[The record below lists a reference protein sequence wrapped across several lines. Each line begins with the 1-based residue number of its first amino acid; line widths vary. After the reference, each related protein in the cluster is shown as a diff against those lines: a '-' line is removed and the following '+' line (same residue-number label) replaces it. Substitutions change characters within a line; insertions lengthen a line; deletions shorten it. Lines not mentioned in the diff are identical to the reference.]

1 VALAGF
7 NALDVGSARRQLLAC
22 CDVPAW
28 ADRLVENRPYDD
40 ADALLADADQ
50 AMRELTDDEVAR
62 AVAAHPRI
70 GERASGWSRGE
81 QAGVACDDR
90 TQVALAEANHR
101 YEQRFDRVFLICA
114 TGLTGDQILA
124 AAGSRLQNDDAT
136 ERVVVADE
144 LRRIVLL
151 RLRKVIDE

>member
-1 VALAGF
+1 MALAGF
-7 NALDVGSARRQLLAC
+7 NALDVGSARQQLLAC
-22 CDVPAW
+22 CDVPTW
-28 ADRLVENRPYDD
+28 VERLVENRPYDD
-40 ADALLADADQ
+40 ADALLAAAER
-50 AMRELTDDEVAR
+50 AMSELPDDDVAR

-81 QAGVACDDR
+81 QAGAARDDR
-90 TQVALAEANHR
+90 TQAALVEANHQ

-114 TGLTGDQILA
+114 TGLSADQILA
-124 AAGSRLQNDDAT
+124 AAGTRLQNDDAT
-136 ERVVVADE
+136 ERAVVADE

>member
-22 CDVPAW
+22 CDVPDW
-28 ADRLVENRPYDD
+28 ADRLVENRPYDN
-40 ADALLADADQ
+40 ADALLDAADQ
-50 AMRELTDDEVAR
+50 ATRALTDDEVAR

-70 GERASGWSRGE
+70 GERASGWSVGE
-81 QAGVACDDR
+81 QAGLVRDDR
-90 TQVALAEANHR
+90 TQAALTEANHR

>member
-1 VALAGF
+1 VAVAGF
-7 NALDVGSARRQLLAC
+7 NALDAGSARRLLLAC
-22 CDVPAW
+22 CEVPTW
-28 ADRLVENRPYDD
+28 ADRLVANRPYDD
-40 ADALLADADQ
+40 TDALLAAGDQ

-81 QAGVACDDR
+81 QAGVARDDR
-90 TQVALAEANHR
+90 TRVALVEANRR

-114 TGLTGDQILA
+114 TGLTADQILA
-124 AAGSRLQNDDAT
+124 AAGTRLQNDDAT
-136 ERVVVADE
+136 ECVVVADE

>member
-7 NALDVGSARRQLLAC
+7 NALDVGSARQLLLAC
-22 CDVPAW
+22 CDVPTW
-28 ADRLVENRPYDD
+28 ADRLVENRPYED
-40 ADALLADADQ
+40 ADALLAAADR
-50 AMRELTDDEVAR
+50 ALRELTDDDVAR

-70 GERASGWSRGE
+70 GQRASGWSRGE
-81 QAGVACDDR
+81 QAGVARDDR

-114 TGLTGDQILA
+114 TGLTADQILA
-124 AAGSRLQNDDAT
+124 AAGTRLQNDDAT

>member
-1 VALAGF
+1 M
-7 NALDVGSARRQLLAC
+7 
-22 CDVPAW
+22 PTW

-40 ADALLADADQ
+40 VDALLAAADV
-50 AMRELTDDEVAR
+50 MLRELTDDEVAR

-70 GERASGWSRGE
+70 GEQASGWSHGE
-81 QAGVACDDR
+81 QAGVARDDR

-114 TGLTGDQILA
+114 TGLTADQILA
-124 AAGSRLQNDDAT
+124 AAGTRLQNDDAT

>member
-1 VALAGF
+1 V
-7 NALDVGSARRQLLAC
+7 
-22 CDVPAW
+22 
-28 ADRLVENRPYDD
+28 DRLVENRPYDD
-40 ADALLADADQ
+40 ADALLAAAER
-50 AMRELTDDEVAR
+50 AMSELPDDDVAR

-81 QAGVACDDR
+81 QAGVARDDR
-90 TQVALAEANHR
+90 TQAALVEANHR

-114 TGLTGDQILA
+114 TGLSADQILA
-124 AAGSRLQNDDAT
+124 AAGTRLQNDDAT
-136 ERVVVADE
+136 ERAVVADE

>member
-1 VALAGF
+1 
-7 NALDVGSARRQLLAC
+7 
-22 CDVPAW
+22 
-28 ADRLVENRPYDD
+28 
-40 ADALLADADQ
+40 
-50 AMRELTDDEVAR
+50 MRELTDDEVAR

-81 QAGVACDDR
+81 QAGVARDDR
-90 TQVALAEANHR
+90 TRVALVEANHR

-114 TGLTGDQILA
+114 TGLTADQILA
-124 AAGSRLQNDDAT
+124 AAGTRLQNDDAT
-136 ERVVVADE
+136 ECVVVADE